1 MRQETKESAT
11 EKIQALRAQVAKDKK
26 DKMRD
31 GQTRAKAGTE
41 EIGGGTEVEKDDAK
55 RAGGVTWNAPEEMRC
70 VDYTAQEKEFAEIV
84 EGPNA
89 KVFKHQPVEGKPH
102 PGRHGETAPEMIRKA
117 QSLAEGPVLGALQGA
132 SDDLYAWAAARVAN
146 DPNIGL
152 AKLLEDMVQ
161 FGLGELAAEAAQILE
176 ETGEVKAGSSRRCVV
191 HETAWEGEGPG
202 RAQVELDGQVW
213 AMCDYREEI
222 MMTEELAGLVGVV
235 NPEVE
240 KRQCV
245 TKVLAA
251 GSLMGEDPQQRLPS
265 MEAVE
270 QRAQEYR
277 LEQARLATEA
287 EGVMGHAEPKVTA
300 MEYELRTYA
309 HDILKPHHEK
319 DYRALAVYPLEQLE
333 EFRVIVIRADYKGD
347 YLPEIVQGT
356 HWKSGQKDLWAL
368 IFKGHITLLRPPS
381 VEVGIQLLKEFDAY
395 VTPTLG
401 FRYFWHQ
408 RHDQPRT
415 APGTVACRHCKSS
428 KKAGTQELPP
438 VMRKRSCLAAAALC
452 AAGGTLKQFHVKAA
466 SPPCGPTGL
475 VLREYFAGHGVITQG
490 WLQAGEVALEPIE
503 LYEDPHH
510 CRGLRPDHDL
520 SQPMVQERCLRE
532 VEEDKVNVE
541 WLACPCT
548 TFCDWNLQ
556 NNGTRT
562 FSNPTGLPNDKEA
575 MGNCLAEFE
584 AKIFEKALEKG
595 HFPIAESSGRSGRYP
610 KMWNLPCQRI
620 LQRPDVDFLWRWI
633 CVPMVSHLWMP
644 GSHTTSTSTAQVSPS
659 HATQGFGRRC
669 SGFARVSPRHT
680 NMSPYKDA
688 EPTPQSPD
696 VLRLGFIRRTSWQ
709 RLWRPCRRCEGGG
722 GLKRHRD
729 RLEAWLAV

>member
-102 PGRHGETAPEMIRKA
+102 PGRHGETAPQAAQEMIRKA

-152 AKLLEDMVQ
+152 AELLEDMVQ

-213 AMCDYREEI
+213 AMYDYREEI

-277 LEQARLATEA
+277 LE
-287 EGVMGHAEPKVTA
+287 
-300 MEYELRTYA
+300 
-309 HDILKPHHEK
+309 
-319 DYRALAVYPLEQLE
+319 
-333 EFRVIVIRADYKGD
+333 
-347 YLPEIVQGT
+347 
-356 HWKSGQKDLWAL
+356 
-368 IFKGHITLLRPPS
+368 
-381 VEVGIQLLKEFDAY
+381 
-395 VTPTLG
+395 
-401 FRYFWHQ
+401 
-408 RHDQPRT
+408 
-415 APGTVACRHCKSS
+415 
-428 KKAGTQELPP
+428 
-438 VMRKRSCLAAAALC
+438 
-452 AAGGTLKQFHVKAA
+452 
-466 SPPCGPTGL
+466 
-475 VLREYFAGHGVITQG
+475 
-490 WLQAGEVALEPIE
+490 
-503 LYEDPHH
+503 
-510 CRGLRPDHDL
+510 
-520 SQPMVQERCLRE
+520 
-532 VEEDKVNVE
+532 
-541 WLACPCT
+541 
-548 TFCDWNLQ
+548 
-556 NNGTRT
+556 
-562 FSNPTGLPNDKEA
+562 
-575 MGNCLAEFE
+575 
-584 AKIFEKALEKG
+584 
-595 HFPIAESSGRSGRYP
+595 
-610 KMWNLPCQRI
+610 
-620 LQRPDVDFLWRWI
+620 
-633 CVPMVSHLWMP
+633 
-644 GSHTTSTSTAQVSPS
+644 
-659 HATQGFGRRC
+659 
-669 SGFARVSPRHT
+669 
-680 NMSPYKDA
+680 
-688 EPTPQSPD
+688 
-696 VLRLGFIRRTSWQ
+696 
-709 RLWRPCRRCEGGG
+709 
-722 GLKRHRD
+722 
-729 RLEAWLAV
+729 